1 MLRSATRT
9 TSSSA
14 TLIDVILTNEP
25 STITNSETIN
35 ASLSDH
41 DIIACVRKANNI
53 KYEAETI
60 KCRDFSRY
68 NVDIINNELLNAE
81 WKSVYD
87 SNCPV
92 HALKNLMSILVETLN
107 RHAPFITKR
116 VKGKP
121 SPWLTV
127 EVKRHVNV
135 CDQLK
140 REAKKSGKQC
150 DWIAYNRK
158 RNFVNNEIKRAKRS
172 YFNTELQ
179 ENVTKPERFWKIIK
193 KLFPTINKCN
203 TTPNAFKIDKV
214 QTTNKSRISE
224 EFCRFFSSIATNLK
238 KSAFKLKDFVWGY
251 KPPYRRYSSLTINF
265 QLKSVSDVEI
275 LSHLK

>member
-1 MLRSATRT
+1 MYKPPDSSIHLSKNFTPNLAAKLQNINRENKEVIIMGDINIDYLKKDDHKVIKDIFAVNGYKQLLRSATRT

-135 CDQLK
+135 CNQLK
-140 REAKKSGKQC
+140 RKAKKSGKQC
-150 DWIAYNRK
+150 NWLAYNRK
-158 RNFVNNEIKRAKRS
+158 RNFVNNEIKRAK
-172 YFNTELQ
+172 
-179 ENVTKPERFWKIIK
+179 
-193 KLFPTINKCN
+193 
-203 TTPNAFKIDKV
+203 
-214 QTTNKSRISE
+214 
-224 EFCRFFSSIATNLK
+224 
-238 KSAFKLKDFVWGY
+238 
-251 KPPYRRYSSLTINF
+251 
-265 QLKSVSDVEI
+265 
-275 LSHLK
+275 